1 MGKQKPKRISTMFFI
16 VIIIAFSVVSLQI
29 FIPTLSEVAKAR
41 IFEGVGDNG
50 VSFDTDKLRNDQF
63 AWINPLN
70 IEDSTQQVAFTKFN
84 GDENDKP
91 RFYRV
96 IGDPGCT
103 MPANPPTRASDP
115 LASYGTNELTYL
127 SDVGPTLAFIDFKD
141 SIDLN
146 RKPSGNLYYFSGSVG
161 SVCQATFVK
170 RVTPDTS
177 SATAAYKYVSYSQ
190 IVPNYINSLT
200 NDSDAMDNLKG
211 MNFNVVP
218 ASAHEKFENIAKDM
232 GKPIEKNTIVYADNN
247 APEEC
252 ASFIAILSKD
262 GKSGRLFARSIDEND
277 NKCRSGVNGVKT
289 RRGGVR
295 VMKTTRVLTT
305 PVNVVIA
312 DPARQFD
319 EKKARNPDPG
329 RSYEDILDANESEP
343 ESCEGS
349 ILGLGWLICNLVD
362 LISKFAGWVDEQLKE
377 ILLIDTN
384 QFDNNVGLETAWSA
398 IRIMATVVLLGV
410 ALIMIIAQ
418 MLNLD
423 MISAYTFKKMIPR
436 LVTGVVLIQLSWFIG
451 IFMIDVFNLLGS
463 AIQDLIAAPF
473 GGSGKLSTIATL
485 FNTYKD
491 SASGWSKAG
500 AMSFLGIGLVAGFG
514 AVGGGFGLLA
524 LALSVLIAVLIA
536 FVTLIIRKV
545 VILALLIIA
554 PLAIIA
560 WLLPN
565 TQDWW
570 KKYWDLII
578 KLLVMFPLVMG
589 ALMLG
594 KVFAKI
600 VVETHASGL
609 ESTANYF
616 IFIISYFAPWYFI
629 PSMIKAN
636 GTIFSRL
643 ADGIGKAGGRLKET
657 RPFRRIEEA
666 RKRNIEARDYNSKAR
681 GRAWAQGQGIVGRV
695 PLVGRGIGRIV
706 AGTAGSRGA
715 HARLYRAQ
723 EREKLLKENE
733 LQAQMEYED
742 ATRYQD
748 FGDRMAEAE
757 TLAMARVGDTVT
769 LNGRQVRVTEAL
781 RSHGYGELVGGKRG
795 EAARRV
801 LQYHRNNENYDIAND
816 LQNRHV
822 TGLLPQA
829 PDVYKGARGFS
840 GLSVGDAAQ
849 MDEAG
854 WRNMAMRASWLQ
866 NRGGA
871 ITPGQR
877 QELDRLAELAR
888 GARTDSR
895 WDQSMTGE
903 KRRYAELIETG
914 GAGTHVFTEEQT
926 RSVPDGA
933 GGTTT
938 YSKTSRVDWDGNREH
953 IFDEAARRWI
963 TNPAYNG
970 RRDGG
975 DS

>member
-1 MGKQKPKRISTMFFI
+1 MFFI
-16 VIIIAFSVVSLQI
+16 VIIIVFSVVSLQI

-115 LASYGTNELTYL
+115 LASYETNELTYL

-277 NKCRSGVNGVKT
+277 NKCRGGVNGVKT

-377 ILLIDTN
+377 ILLINTN
-384 QFDNNVGLETAWSA
+384 QYADDVGLKTAWSA
-398 IRIMATVVLLGV
+398 IRIIATVVLLGV

-436 LVTGVVLIQLSWFIG
+436 LVAGVILIQLSWFIG
-451 IFMIDVFNLLGS
+451 ILMIDIFNLLGS

-473 GGSGKLSTIATL
+473 GGSGKLDTIASIY
-485 FNTYKD
+485 NTYTHNT
-491 SASGWSKAG
+491 SGGAKAG
-500 AMSFLGIGLVAGFG
+500 AMVFLGIGFAAGFA

-524 LALSVLIAVLIA
+524 LALSVLIAALIA
-536 FVTLIIRKV
+536 FVILVIRKV

-589 ALMLG
+589 ALMIG
-594 KVFAKI
+594 KVFASII
-600 VVETHASGL
+600 VKTGTSGW

-636 GTIFSRL
+636 GTIFSKMAGGIQNWGSNRSKRLSEWTKKTGGDYISSKYKTGSKLRNTGIRL
-643 ADGIGKAGGRLKET
+643 ATGNFNLTRRGGAMLASKGMLYEDQVRKENDALVMGAIRGLEFGDQIKELKKLALKRDG
-657 RPFRRIEEA
+657 
-666 RKRNIEARDYNSKAR
+666 Y
-681 GRAWAQGQGIVGRV
+681 
-695 PLVGRGIGRIV
+695 GRGLGAAAHRMLHEKKQYGIYDATREKGDTEEEYQAKVREANEFRKLAKERAANV
-706 AGTAGSRGA
+706 VQNPELGSQ
-715 HARLYRAQ
+715 LYDSRRDVDTGKLIDD
-723 EREKLLKENE
+723 EKSREKLKGIRFSTKELGGFHGSFWKDPTNVEDVAEKNIHALRE
-733 LQAQMEYED
+733 LSTNPQWAQVFGSYDED
-742 ATRYQD
+742 AQ
-748 FGDRMAEAE
+748 ENI
-757 TLAMARVGDTVT
+757 L
-769 LNGRQVRVTEAL
+769 
-781 RSHGYGELVGGKRG
+781 
-795 EAARRV
+795 RV
-801 LQYHRNNENYDIAND
+801 LSRYPDQPPPQGGIKPPQDSSN
-816 LQNRHV
+816 QNIPPGASGDH
-822 TGLLPQA
+822 TGETGPGESQA
-829 PDVYKGARGFS
+829 P
-840 GLSVGDAAQ
+840 
-849 MDEAG
+849 
-854 WRNMAMRASWLQ
+854 
-866 NRGGA
+866 GGQ
-871 ITPGQR
+871 P
-877 QELDRLAELAR
+877 
-888 GARTDSR
+888 
-895 WDQSMTGE
+895 
-903 KRRYAELIETG
+903 
-914 GAGTHVFTEEQT
+914 
-926 RSVPDGA
+926 
-933 GGTTT
+933 
-938 YSKTSRVDWDGNREH
+938 
-953 IFDEAARRWI
+953 
-963 TNPAYNG
+963 
-970 RRDGG
+970 
-975 DS
+975 